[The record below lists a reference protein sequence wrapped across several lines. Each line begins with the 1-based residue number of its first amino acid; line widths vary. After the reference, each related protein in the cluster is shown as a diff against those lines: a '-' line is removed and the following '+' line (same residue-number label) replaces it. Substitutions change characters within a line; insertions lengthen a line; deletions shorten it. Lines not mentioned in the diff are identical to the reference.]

1 MHRELYYLSA
11 FMESTSYA
19 LPRLLILRAGAGNSY
34 LPPNSKSVGL
44 PAILISHSHVE
55 ASHHRARRASVRVF
69 CWWKVVRDE
78 WVDGAWWKQP
88 QQDGRRQRRHPPS
101 IPPIIAPNHD
111 HPRPMLHL
119 RKGHWE

>member
-55 ASHHRARRASVRVF
+55 ASHHRARRASVRLCFVGGRW
-69 CWWKVVRDE
+69 CEMNGWMVRGGSNHNKTA
-78 WVDGAWWKQP
+78 DGSADIHHQY
-88 QQDGRRQRRHPPS
+88 RPS
-101 IPPIIAPNHD
+101 
-111 HPRPMLHL
+111 
-119 RKGHWE
+119 